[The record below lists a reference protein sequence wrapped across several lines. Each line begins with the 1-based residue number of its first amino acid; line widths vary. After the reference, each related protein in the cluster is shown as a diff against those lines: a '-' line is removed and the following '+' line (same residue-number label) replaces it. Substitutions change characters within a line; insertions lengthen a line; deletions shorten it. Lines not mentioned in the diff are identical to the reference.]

1 MYLSGVAGDGKRES
15 CREEATVIFPKLL
28 LIGEM
33 SSSGRKH
40 IPLLQLNLY
49 SVQTGWIYLCKAGR
63 QALDLKVKR
72 GMRKGPAHL
81 LPFLPLQ
88 LVCLVYSKAEPL
100 HVPLTFFLIH
110 FCVARIREGPRCLHV
125 RLWWLQPVCPLTF
138 KPEGRSGLGRLP
150 LGLDC
155 ARGWL

>member
-1 MYLSGVAGDGKRES
+1 MAGPLCSGAGVSQLGHAVAAEIGPRNAASSAG
-15 CREEATVIFPKLL
+15 AGTTVK
-28 LIGEM
+28 
-33 SSSGRKH
+33 
-40 IPLLQLNLY
+40 
-49 SVQTGWIYLCKAGR
+49 
-63 QALDLKVKR
+63 
-72 GMRKGPAHL
+72 

-110 FCVARIREGPRCLHV
+110 FCVARIREGPRCLRV
-125 RLWWLQPVCPLTF
+125 RPWWLQPVCPLTF